1 MKLRLCLFLA
11 IASIVLAATRVET
24 ARRPRYGGTLRVEIG
39 AVVNS
44 LDPAVAASNPSEAAA
59 KEQIDALLYAQRNPD
74 GTFAGVAG
82 SGPFRISAWE
92 PGKRAVLAAND
103 DFRGGRPFVDSVEIQ
118 MGRAARDRL
127 LDLELNRTD
136 FAEIPPEEAR
146 ADSSQ
151 GVRVSASE
159 LNELVALVFVPG
171 RPAAQDAR
179 VREALAR
186 SIDRAAIV
194 NFILQKTGEPA
205 GGLLPQWSS
214 GTAFVF
220 STAADPARAK
230 ELASQIGGSL
240 KFVLGY
246 DAGDSLEQSIAER
259 IVVNAREAGIALG
272 AQAIPGAAANYDA
285 RLMRLRMASPHARD
299 ALAQFLAVLTPLAGL
314 EAAALPQGAS
324 PEQVYGAESAVVNS
338 ARVVPLMWLPQ
349 VYGLGARVR
358 DWQAPAAGQT
368 WPFADVWLEGPPG
381 AALEKG
387 NP

>member
-159 LNELVALVFVPG
+159 LNELVALVFAPG